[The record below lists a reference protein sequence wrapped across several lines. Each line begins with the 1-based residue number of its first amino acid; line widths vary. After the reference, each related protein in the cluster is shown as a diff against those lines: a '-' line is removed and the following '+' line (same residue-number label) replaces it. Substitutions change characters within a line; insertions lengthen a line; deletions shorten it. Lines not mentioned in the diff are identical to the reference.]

1 MSTGCFGEGF
11 ALNMRIA
18 LFTYWFTHRQR
29 PHHFVETVT
38 NLDHRVDLF
47 STRSIANYV
56 KGLSRYPFSGSDLL
70 RYRAIRPIFP
80 SPLLDKMPLCVSFS
94 SWQRQHV
101 LASFCGF
108 DADVHV
114 YAAVPAGKL
123 MPKPPFLIYD
133 CMDDWSDFP
142 GVSRS
147 LVENERRLCELA
159 DRIWVVSEH
168 LYRKLESMFGEKLD
182 YVPNGV
188 DYDHFARVPHL
199 TTTHERPVLGYV
211 GTLYTWLDVHLI
223 ADVADRLPD
232 WDIVLVGPNSLSA
245 LQRKALNRPNICF
258 LGRQPY
264 ELLPAILAGF
274 DVAMIP
280 FVLNDLIRGT
290 SPIKLYEYLAAGLPV
305 VSTSMPE
312 VLAFQAPGI
321 VMCSDNPEAF
331 VRSTL
336 ALREANNPIVVDQR
350 QQIAQKHTWK
360 ARFEKA
366 LSVIG

>member
-1 MSTGCFGEGF
+1 M
-11 ALNMRIA
+11 LH
-18 LFTYWFTHRQR
+18 HR
-29 PHHFVETVT
+29 T
-38 NLDHRVDLF
+38 
-47 STRSIANYV
+47 
-56 KGLSRYPFSGSDLL
+56 
-70 RYRAIRPIFP
+70 IRPVFP
-80 SPLLDKMPLCVSFS
+80 SPLLDRMPLCVSFS

-114 YAAVPAGKL
+114 YAAVPAGQL
-123 MPKPPFLIYD
+123 ISKPPFLIYD

-147 LVENERRLCELA
+147 LVENERRLCDMA

-168 LYRKLESMFGEKLD
+168 LYQKFEPVFSGKLD

-188 DYDHFARVPHL
+188 DYDHFAGVPHL
-199 TTTHERPVLGYV
+199 LTAHARPVLGYV
-211 GTLYTWLDVHLI
+211 GTLYTWLNVQLI
-223 ADVADRLPD
+223 AEVGDRLPD
-232 WDIVLVGPNSLSA
+232 WDIVLVGPNSLNTS
-245 LQRKALNRPNICF
+245 QRKMLNRPNIRF

-264 ELLPAILAGF
+264 ELLPTILAGF

-305 VSTSMPE
+305 VSTPMPE
-312 VLAFQAPGI
+312 VLVFQEPGI
-321 VMCSDNPEAF
+321 VMCADNPEAF
-331 VRSTL
+331 VRSAL
-336 ALREANNPIVVDQR
+336 ALKEANHPIVVNQR
-350 QQIAQKHTWK
+350 QKIAQQHTWK

-366 LSVIG
+366 LSAIG